1 MVLDIKKRR
10 DAVLIQRSRTFIQIL
25 KFILSRCL
33 LSGAGDWFV
42 KYFTERG
49 HNIPL
54 YVLSFHRVIFQK
66 FTKHDIFN
74 TDTSRFIQPEISE
87 AFYISDSFPRIQ
99 HKRFSCISMKVSTD
113 HWKAYLRFKLKCQIV
128 SDSQNF
134 RKNLILNSDTV
145 IEWNLY
151 SSFLFMPNELS
162 KESPLD
168 ISFMWR
174 SQFSHTQTDIQ

>member
-1 MVLDIKKRR
+1 MVLDKTRR

-128 SDSQNF
+128 KTLE
-134 RKNLILNSDTV
+134 R
-145 IEWNLY
+145 IEYCRAGLLPC
-151 SSFLFMPNELS
+151 SLL
-162 KESPLD
+162 L
-168 ISFMWR
+168 
-174 SQFSHTQTDIQ
+174 QTSW